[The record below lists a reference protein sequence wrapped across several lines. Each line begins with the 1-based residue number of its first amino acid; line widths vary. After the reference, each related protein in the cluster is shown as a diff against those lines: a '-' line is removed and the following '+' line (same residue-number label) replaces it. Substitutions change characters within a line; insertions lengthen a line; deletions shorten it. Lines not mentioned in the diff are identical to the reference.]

1 LRTLIRVLLVKMP
14 SPPAKLKILIL
25 STPVGALGSGLGG
38 GVELTIANLA
48 RELQLR
54 GHTIEIIAPAG
65 SVLGDLKI
73 LQVPGELQLTAQT
86 QEQAAAIVMP
96 SNPVLANMWA
106 TARQIQHDYD
116 LIFNTAFD
124 WLPFY
129 LTPFF
134 DRPIAHFVSM
144 GSQIDAIDLAIER
157 VAIDY
162 PGTIGVCTRTQ
173 AQTFRFADLCC
184 VVGGSG
190 VDPAV
195 YEYCEQPEAALA
207 WLGRI
212 SPEKA
217 LEDAVAAAQHTGMK
231 LKIMGK
237 IQDPDYWAQIQR
249 DYPTAPIEYLGF
261 LPTHELQ
268 QALRTC
274 RGLLMTPRWVEA
286 FGNVAIEALACGVPI
301 IAYRRGGP
309 TEIITEG
316 KTGFLVEPDS
326 IEGLVAAIDR
336 LDEIDRPD
344 CRHAAETVFS
354 QSAWGDV
361 MEGWFA
367 GLVK

>member
-1 LRTLIRVLLVKMP
+1 M
-14 SPPAKLKILIL
+14 
-25 STPVGALGSGLGG
+25 GG

-48 RELQLR
+48 RELRSR
-54 GHTIEIIAPAG
+54 GHTIAIIAPLG
-65 SVLGDLKI
+65 SQLGDLPTI
-73 LQVPGELQLTAQT
+73 QVPGELQLTAQT
-86 QEQAAAIVMP
+86 QEQAASISMP
-96 SNPVLANMWA
+96 GDPVLANMWA
-106 TARQIQHDYD
+106 TARAIQHDYD

-144 GSQIDAIDLAIER
+144 GSQIAAIDLAIER
-157 VAIDY
+157 VAVDF

-173 AQTFRFADLCC
+173 AATFSFGDRCHI
-184 VVGGSG
+184 VGGSG

-195 YEYCEQPEAALA
+195 YDYCDTPEQTLA

-217 LEDAVAAAQHTGMK
+217 LQDAVAAAERTGMK

-237 IQDPDYWAQIQR
+237 IQDPDYWAQIQC
-249 DYPTAPIEYLGF
+249 DYPHAPIEYLGF
-261 LPTHELQ
+261 LPTHQLQ

-274 RGLLMTPRWVEA
+274 KGLLMTPRWVEA
-286 FGNVAIEALACGVPI
+286 FGNVAIESFACGVPV

-309 TEIITEG
+309 AEIITDG

-326 IEGLVAAIDR
+326 IDGLVSAIAR
-336 LDEIDRPD
+336 LDEIDRAQ

-354 QSAWGDV
+354 QSVWGTV
-361 MEGWFA
+361 MESWFYR
-367 GLVK
+367 LVD